1 VQAGGSATR
10 RCHFST
16 SSFSSLFCPK
26 ILEQC
31 LSISMT
37 EYAAL
42 VAFAAGHRA
51 SRGARKGLKIRARMT
66 IAFGARENLRQY
78 GGVMSN
84 FPMWQCGAAS
94 VIVAMLAGLMV
105 AKGSAQT
112 LTPSAQDLDP
122 KVLACKLPDQI
133 PWQDD
138 PIGAKTAVLLG
149 DPSKPGLYI
158 MLVKWTA
165 HRMSQPHWHPHDRF
179 ITVISGTWW
188 VGTGAKFDPDKTV
201 PLPAGSFVTHFGKQI
216 HYDGAKDSEAML
228 EIVGEGPATA
238 TPAEAK

>member
-1 VQAGGSATR
+1 MA
-10 RCHFST
+10 
-16 SSFSSLFCPK
+16 
-26 ILEQC
+26 
-31 LSISMT
+31 

-42 VAFAAGHRA
+42 VALTAGYRA
-51 SRGARKGLKIRARMT
+51 SRGARKRLKIRARIT
-66 IAFGARENLRQY
+66 IIFGARENLQLH

-112 LTPSAQDLDP
+112 PTPSAQDLDP
-122 KVLACKLPDQI
+122 KVLAFKLPDQI

-158 MLVKWTA
+158 MLVKWTP
-165 HRMSQPHWHPHDRF
+165 HRMSHPHWHPHDRF

-216 HYDGAKDSEAML
+216 HYDGEKDSEAVL

-238 TPAEAK
+238 TPAEDK